1 MRVGGVNGR
10 FPQFSYNP
18 IMNKPISSW
27 RVLLVVGIGTCLS
40 LIGDSALYTVLPT
53 HTADAGVVLASVGIL
68 LSANRWVRLA
78 ANGAVGWLS
87 DRWPRRRVFVPALF
101 LGALSTAI
109 YALRPGF
116 TLFLLGRVLW
126 GIAWSGIWVAG
137 NATIFDI
144 ATDGNR
150 GRWVGYYHISFF
162 LGAASG
168 SLLGGLLTDWVGY
181 QGAMGIAASLTT
193 LGALVALLFLPE
205 TRGFKDQV
213 GEDTAVPPPKLSST
227 QTIELSAA
235 VSLLGINRLVLAG
248 ILMSTFGLFLQQ
260 LLGDSVRLGRWTI
273 GVATLTGLGLG
284 VTALFNMGS
293 APLVG
298 RLSDWTG
305 NRWQVVSGSV
315 FTGMVGFGLLALGL
329 PLAVLFGLPLTSF
342 SSGSNQGLST
352 ALVGDLAGNGQRFGK
367 NQSGRYLGIL
377 FTVGDLGSAIGP
389 PLAYGLLPLWG
400 IQGVYWLCVAVLGL
414 MLLAALWRLGQQTPP
429 LLVK

>member
-1 MRVGGVNGR
+1 
-10 FPQFSYNP
+10 
-18 IMNKPISSW
+18 MNKPISSW
-27 RVLLVVGIGTCLS
+27 RVLLSVGIGTCLS
-40 LIGDSALYTVLPT
+40 LIGDAALYTVLPT

-78 ANGAVGWLS
+78 TNGAVGWLS

-116 TLFLLGRVLW
+116 ALFLLGRVLW
-126 GIAWSGIWVAG
+126 GVAWSGIWVAG

-144 ATDGNR
+144 ASDGNR
-150 GRWVGYYHISFF
+150 GRWIGYYHISFF

-181 QGAMGIAASLTT
+181 QGAMGIAAGLTT

-205 TRGFKDQV
+205 TRGIKGRTEIV
-213 GEDTAVPPPKLSST
+213 ENTAVSTPKLSSS

-235 VSLLGINRLVLAG
+235 VSLLGFNRLVLAG

-260 LLGDSVRLGRWTI
+260 LLGETVMVGRWVI

-284 VTALFNMGS
+284 TTALFNMAS

-298 RLSDWTG
+298 RLSDRVSS
-305 NRWQVVSGSV
+305 RWRVVSGSV
-315 FTGMVGFGLLALGL
+315 AAGMAGFGLLAWGL
-329 PLAVLFGLPLTSF
+329 PLAILFGLPLTSI

-352 ALVGDLAGNGQRFGK
+352 ALVGDLSGSSGRSR
-367 NQSGRYLGIL
+367 SGRYLGIL

-389 PLAYGLLPLWG
+389 PLAYALLPLWG
-400 IQGVYWLCVAVLGL
+400 IQGVYWLCVGALGI
-414 MLLAALWRLGQQTPP
+414 MLLVSFWQGDKGGKRPFARIQLP
-429 LLVK
+429 